1 MNIEQ
6 VREYTLSLNG
16 VTEDQPFG
24 DDNITF
30 RLEGKIFMCLWLG
43 SDKQD
48 MKDSEPRLALKLA
61 PERNEELRA
70 QFTAVTPAW
79 HWNKKHWDDVY
90 YEQLE
95 DSLVMDWIKESYR
108 LVASKLPKAIR
119 QKYIINK

>member
-6 VREYTLSLNG
+6 VREYALSLPD

-43 SDKQD
+43 SNKHDI
-48 MKDSEPRLALKLA
+48 KDSEPRFALKLS

-70 QFTAVTPAW
+70 QFSAVTPAW
-79 HWNKKHWDDVY
+79 HWNKKHWNDVY
-90 YEQLE
+90 YEHLE
-95 DSLVMDWIKESYR
+95 DSLVMDWIQESYR
-108 LVASKLPKAIR
+108 LMVSRLPKHR
-119 QKYIINK
+119 KGSM